1 MSVLNLKRKHE
12 GLANYLQPIG
22 APGGVSVTGL
32 QPRQPVAPGGAIPG
46 GFRPIPTSSQRPKP
60 TNATIVYARTAMPH
74 TKHLG
79 RVALSMGEGDLVFT
93 ERFAPAL
100 KDPMGQN
107 VKAYSLQRIN
117 QEIEEAGPMDAAE
130 FDKFFLARDKAFK
143 YSPDGVVNNLDGED
157 PLNEYK
163 DFAIANVAIQ
173 GFVRFSTLALP
184 QKSARN
190 GDKVFLALTEK
201 ASATEG
207 KKTYKFEFFLA
218 SHVTTAKFD
227 LDSIVKCWRLGRVVD
242 GNQSKNMITLC
253 VSVDPVA
260 DAALQLQREWL
271 SGAKAEAFEKA
282 NPPQQPVAAAQAAAG
297 GRSVLASAGN
307 ALVGAMLANATA
319 DAARDTVEAATD
331 LVGEVGGLL
340 G

>member
-32 QPRQPVAPGGAIPG
+32 QPRQPVAPGGKIPG

-117 QEIEEAGPMDAAE
+117 QEIEEAGPMGADEYA
-130 FDKFFLARDKAFK
+130 KFFLTRDKVFK
-143 YSPDGVVNNLDGED
+143 YSPDGIVNNLDGED

-163 DFAIANVAIQ
+163 DYAIANVAIQ

-190 GDKVFLALTEK
+190 GDKLFLALTARAE
-201 ASATEG
+201 APVL

-218 SHVTTAKFD
+218 SHITNDKYD
-227 LDSIVKCWRLGRVVD
+227 LSPVEKCWRLGRVVD
-242 GNQSKNMITLC
+242 GNQSKNMITVC
-253 VSVDPVA
+253 VSVEPVENPA
-260 DAALQLQREWL
+260 IQLKREWL
-271 SGAKAEAFEKA
+271 SGAKAVAFEQA

-297 GRSVLASAGN
+297 GRSALAAAGN
-307 ALVGAMLANATA
+307 ALAGAMLADATA

-331 LVGEVGGLL
+331 LVGAVGGLL

>member
-22 APGGVSVTGL
+22 APGGVSVTNL
-32 QPRQPVAPGGAIPG
+32 QPRQPVTPGGKIPG

-117 QEIEEAGPMDAAE
+117 QEIEEAGPMGADEYA
-130 FDKFFLARDKAFK
+130 KFFLTRDKVFK
-143 YSPDGVVNNLDGED
+143 YSPDGIVNNLDGED

-163 DFAIANVAIQ
+163 DYAIANVAIQ

-190 GDKVFLALTEK
+190 GDKLFLALTARAE
-201 ASATEG
+201 APVL

-218 SHVTTAKFD
+218 SHITNDKYD
-227 LDSIVKCWRLGRVVD
+227 LSPVEKCWRLGRVVD
-242 GNQSKNMITLC
+242 GNQSKNMITVC
-253 VSVDPVA
+253 VSVEPVENPA
-260 DAALQLQREWL
+260 IQLKREWL
-271 SGAKAEAFEKA
+271 SGAKAVAFEQA

-297 GRSVLASAGN
+297 GRSALAAAGN
-307 ALVGAMLANATA
+307 ALAGAMLADATA

-331 LVGEVGGLL
+331 LVGAVGGLL

>member
-32 QPRQPVAPGGAIPG
+32 QPRQPVSPGGAIPG

-79 RVALSMGEGDLVFT
+79 RVGLSMSEGDLVFT
-93 ERFAPAL
+93 ERIAPAT
-100 KDPMGQN
+100 KTPMGLN
-107 VKAYSLQRIN
+107 VKVYSLQRIN
-117 QEIEEAGPMDAAE
+117 QEIEEAGPMSLSEFTGFFFTRDA
-130 FDKFFLARDKAFK
+130 KFKFG
-143 YSPDGVVNNLDGED
+143 PDGIVNNLDGED

-163 DFAIANVAIQ
+163 DYAIANVAIH

-190 GDKVFLALTEK
+190 GDKLFLALTQRESGDK
-201 ASATEG
+201 WVF
-207 KKTYKFEFFLA
+207 KFELFLA
-218 SHVTTAKFD
+218 SHVTTGKFD
-227 LDSIVKCWRLGRVVD
+227 PDVVANCWRIGRVVD
-242 GNQSKNMITLC
+242 GNQSKNMITVC
-253 VSVDPVA
+253 VSVEPVLDPKV
-260 DAALQLQREWL
+260 QLKREWL
-271 SGAKAEAFEKA
+271 SGAKAVAFEKA
-282 NPPQQPVAAAQAAAG
+282 NPPQQPVAAARAAAG

-307 ALVGAMLANATA
+307 ALAGAMLAGATA

-331 LVGEVGGLL
+331 LVGAAGGLL